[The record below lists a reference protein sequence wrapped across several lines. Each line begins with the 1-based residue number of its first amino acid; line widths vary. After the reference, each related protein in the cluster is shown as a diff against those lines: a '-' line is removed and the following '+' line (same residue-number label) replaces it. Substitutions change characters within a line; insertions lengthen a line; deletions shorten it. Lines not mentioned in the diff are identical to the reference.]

1 MPKLSDFI
9 NASIADVFRAA
20 YREENMTQQNLSDRT
35 GIPMSTMQR
44 LMSGKSTF
52 DVNQVALISE
62 AVKLSPVEI
71 MLRAEKRAHRKLVE
85 SMSDA
90 GATVTPISKGF
101 TQEQAD
107 RMTTGE
113 IESSLIQAAYRD
125 AEADTDE
132 PELP

>member
-1 MPKLSDFI
+1 VPKLSDFI

-20 YREENMTQQNLSDRT
+20 YREENMTQQNLSDMT
-35 GIPMSTMQR
+35 GINMTTMQR

-90 GATVTPISKGF
+90 AATVTPIGKGF